1 MNCCGPQA
9 AEGVTEPTI
18 QPKATMA
25 PTDPEFALAPHP
37 TIPKAEGPVLV
48 VILDGYGENE
58 FKGKPAPSLLCLISP

>member
-1 MNCCGPQA
+1 
-9 AEGVTEPTI
+9 
-18 QPKATMA
+18 MA